1 MALAIGLSLV
11 SCGGGSTT
19 DGEGTGTGNEGGGN
33 EGGGETNTGLKLVDG
48 GEPTFQFVYS
58 YDASNTVKNSANTI
72 LNSINKA
79 LNTKAEI
86 ITERNDNAKDIEI
99 IIGTPQF
106 RGDEYKV
113 DYHYLGP
120 KGYAV
125 KVVGSKIL
133 VLYGSENLD
142 AINAALN
149 HLKETVFGITA
160 KTKKLDTVVATD
172 EKLVENPQVF
182 TLASATVVGNDL
194 KDYVFDYPTELRE
207 EFKTI
212 QEKLY
217 NNVGIWLPKGSA
229 TATQKAIII
238 RTIPNKGEGSTEM
251 GFQVYVDE
259 SQNLVIETE
268 FPNRL
273 VAGTTAFLSAT
284 LLKDKQTSIDFAAD
298 YVYDKYD
305 ARNVYYEDY
314 GARGNGKT
322 DDFEAIKACHADANK
337 YGNTVNG
344 KPGATYLIG
353 KNDEGTAAIIKTD
366 VNWNGCKFIFDD
378 RGLQQQLSSSQNNG
392 TWQPASPGWDSP
404 IFSIEAD
411 NPSSTLTGDN
421 IPIKT
426 LEKGA
431 ENVGFSLGYGAM
443 LILYNENV
451 RHYIRYGL
459 NADNGQA
466 QHEII
471 IVDKN
476 GNVDPSTPIQWD
488 YEAITMI
495 EIINVDD
502 TPITISGGEYNEELG
517 IDNRTYIEQKYN
529 VSRSFYTYCYRNI
542 SVRRSNVII
551 ENIRHEYTEFTPEEQ
566 GGSGSPYYGFTSVQK
581 CNNIIIRGMEFMCPP
596 TFYLEDQKSNNMGS
610 YEIHAKEA
618 NNVLY
623 QNCDQSNFFEAD
635 GSILFNGLMG
645 TNFCKNLTF
654 DDMYVCSFDAHC
666 GVYNATIKNST
677 AEHLNFIG
685 DGKIT
690 MENVVIYADPTKTAM
705 NLRTDYG
712 STWAGDV
719 EINGLEFRHHN
730 ISTYA
735 QITIVKAQW
744 TNHNFGYTV
753 HYPQNMILNDI
764 TTVQYTYGINAD
776 GTRWEK
782 LDETTRNVRPVYL
795 FSTDLGDKRV
805 DLTDPNAIVDGKI
818 NGNPIVPTKSVII
831 NNYKYAENPLTIV
844 LPSSPT
850 FYGME
855 VTIDGNKTVLG
866 Q

>member
-1 MALAIGLSLV
+1 MVLTIGLSLV
-11 SCGGGSTT
+11 ACGGGGDTT
-19 DGEGTGTGNEGGGN
+19 GGEGGEGGGTTPPAN
-33 EGGGETNTGLKLVDG
+33 DALTIVENGN
-48 GEPTFQFVYS
+48 PSFQFVYS
-58 YDASNTVKNSANTI
+58 YDVSNTVKNSATTVF
-72 LNSINKA
+72 NSINKA

-99 IIGTPQF
+99 FIGAPQF
-106 RGDEYKV
+106 RGEEYKI
-113 DYHYLGP
+113 DAHYLGP

-125 KVVGSKIL
+125 KVVGTKVI
-133 VLYGSENLD
+133 VLFGSEDLD
-142 AINAALN
+142 TVNSALN
-149 HLKETVFGITA
+149 HLKETVFGISA
-160 KTKKLDTVVATD
+160 KTKKLETVVATED
-172 EKLVENPQVF
+172 KLIEKPQVF
-182 TLASATVVGNDL
+182 TLTSATVVGNDL

-207 EFKTI
+207 EFKSI
-212 QEKLY
+212 QEQLY
-217 NNVGIWLPKGSA
+217 NKVGIWLPKGSA
-229 TATQKAIII
+229 TANQKAVII
-238 RTIPNKGEGSTEM
+238 RTIENKGEGTTEM
-251 GFQVYVDE
+251 GFRVYVDA
-259 SQNLVIETE
+259 SQNLIIETE

-273 VAGTTAFLSAT
+273 LAGTTAFFNAT
-284 LLKDKQTSIDFAAD
+284 LLKDKQTSINFASD

-314 GARGNGKT
+314 GAKGNGKT

-344 KPGATYLIG
+344 RAGATYYIG

-366 VNWNGCKFIFDD
+366 VNWNGCRFIFDD
-378 RGLQQQLSSSQNNG
+378 RGLQQQLSGSQNNG
-392 TWQPASPGWDSP
+392 VWQPASPGWNSP

-411 NPSSTLTGDN
+411 NPASSLTGEN
-421 IPIKT
+421 IPIRT
-426 LEKGA
+426 LTKGA
-431 ENVGFSLGYGAM
+431 SNVGFSLGYGAM

-471 IVDKN
+471 IVDKD

-517 IDNRTYIEQKYN
+517 IDKRTYVEQKYN

-542 SVRRSNVII
+542 AVKRSNVII
-551 ENIRHEYTEFTPEEQ
+551 ENIRHEYTDYTPEEQ

-581 CNNIIIRGMEFMCPP
+581 CNNITIRGMEFMCPP

-623 QNCDQSNFFEAD
+623 QNCDQSNFFEED
-635 GSILFNGLMG
+635 GSVIFHGLMG

-654 DDMYVCSFDAHC
+654 DDMFVCSFDAHC

-719 EINGLEFRHHN
+719 EINGLEFRHYN
-730 ISTYA
+730 ISA
-735 QITIVKAQW
+735 FSQITIVKAQW

-753 HYPQNMILNDI
+753 YCPQNMILNDI

-795 FSTDLGDKRV
+795 FPADLGDKRA
-805 DLTDPNAIVDGKI
+805 DLTDPTVIVEGKV

-831 NNYKYAENPLTIV
+831 NNYKYAENPVTIV
-844 LPSSPT
+844 LPTSPT
-850 FYGME
+850 FNGME
-855 VTIDGNKTVLG
+855 VTIDGVKSTLTTK
-866 Q
+866 